1 MSEFVYPFATQS
13 GYGTGPGDEAA
24 IERLA
29 AAVEDTEIVLAYEPF
44 EGYGIPSVGAEQIA
58 TDVVVNIDDWR

>member
-1 MSEFVYPFATQS
+1 MSEFVYPYDTQS

-29 AAVEDTEIVLAYEPF
+29 AAVQQTEIVLAADGF
-44 EGYGIPSVGAEQIA
+44 GIPSPGAEQIA
-58 TDVVVNIDDWR
+58 TDKLENLSDWQ